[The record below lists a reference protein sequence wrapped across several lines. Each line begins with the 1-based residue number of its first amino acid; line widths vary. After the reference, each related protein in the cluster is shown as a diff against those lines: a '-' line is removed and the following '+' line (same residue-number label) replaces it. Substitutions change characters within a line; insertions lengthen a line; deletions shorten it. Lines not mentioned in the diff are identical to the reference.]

1 MICLLITGCVM
12 RKHYYNLSFVGEKG
26 HFRSAVLA
34 LDYDVVTIPDISLAK
49 QSLDMDESTGL
60 ISVSYLG
67 LMTENEY
74 FHGLGKGRVWR
85 RWLNVAAWF
94 VPFLALGLVLL
105 LQ

>member
-1 MICLLITGCVM
+1 M

-34 LDYDVVTIPDISLAK
+34 LDHNTVTIPDISLAK
-49 QSLDMDESTGL
+49 QSLDMDDSTGL

-67 LMTENEY
+67 LMTEHEY
-74 FHGLGKGRVWR
+74 FHGLGKSKVWR

-94 VPFLALGLVLL
+94 VPFLVLALVLL
-105 LQ
+105 QQR

>member
-1 MICLLITGCVM
+1 M

-34 LDYDVVTIPDISLAK
+34 LDHNTVTIPDISLAK
-49 QSLDMDESTGL
+49 QSLDMDDSTGL

-67 LMTENEY
+67 LMTEHEY
-74 FHGLGKGRVWR
+74 FHGLGKSKVWR

-94 VPFLALGLVLL
+94 VPFLVLALVLL
-105 LQ
+105 LQL

>member
-1 MICLLITGCVM
+1 
-12 RKHYYNLSFVGEKG
+12 
-26 HFRSAVLA
+26 
-34 LDYDVVTIPDISLAK
+34 
-49 QSLDMDESTGL
+49 MDESTGL

-94 VPFLALGLVLL
+94 VPFLVLGLVLL